1 MDISLNGA
9 EIALITVLLGSV
21 TTPLTLLFRM
31 LMQEKDRQIQRLEA
45 QNEKLIDLSLTGT
58 RAVESATTVLKT
70 TRGTR

>member
-1 MDISLNGA
+1 VDISLNGA